1 MVSQRSTYTSLRN
14 YTSIGKDLG
23 HMNKVRLFLIDIDPR
38 FLERAAQYLS
48 ATRDVDVIGHTTDAA
63 QGMLQI
69 ERGVADC
76 VVLGLAQKCCCGLSL
91 LRALRAL
98 PSQPALIVCTAF
110 QSETAVQMCQEIGAD
125 MFLSK
130 PVPMEQL
137 HECIVDT
144 SRMKRRLQ
152 AEQHALEARR
162 EPLSPTAVA
171 RRLLLS
177 AGIPPRLFGF
187 SCLAEALYLLHQ
199 DERRL
204 RNLRRDLYPRVAQS
218 LMTTP
223 ENVERNMRTAI
234 HHAGSDEE
242 AAKLSNRQ
250 FLLRMLRK
258 LREAD
263 ENGESTRW
271 KP

>member
-1 MVSQRSTYTSLRN
+1 MDIDALLLYGYNGITKKHLHFFAELHKYRKGFGAHEQGPSVFSSTLIRASSNARRSTSP
-14 YTSIGKDLG
+14 
-23 HMNKVRLFLIDIDPR
+23 PR
-38 FLERAAQYLS
+38 
-48 ATRDVDVIGHTTDAA
+48 
-63 QGMLQI
+63 GMLTSSVTL
-69 ERGVADC
+69 RMPRRAC
-76 VVLGLAQKCCCGLSL
+76 SKSSAAWRTASVLGLAQKCCCGLSL

-152 AEQHALEARR
+152 AEQRALEARR
-162 EPLSPTAVA
+162 ESALPPTAAA

-223 ENVERNMRTAI
+223 ERTWSATCARPFTTPAAMR
-234 HHAGSDEE
+234 
-242 AAKLSNRQ
+242 
-250 FLLRMLRK
+250 
-258 LREAD
+258 
-263 ENGESTRW
+263 
-271 KP
+271 KPPN